1 MWKVRMVRPL
11 ADRTFQLR
19 SLEAA
24 AAEQAEKARLTR
36 RELEVVKQES
46 EQMLKLMESMERKL
60 RDEVEGREA

>member
-1 MWKVRMVRPL
+1 MTHLNAELDDGRG
-11 ADRTFQLR
+11 AAA

-46 EQMLKLMESMERKL
+46 EQMLKLMEIEKIGDRL
-60 RDEVEGREA
+60 CL